1 MGPAL
6 AIKAAAGRRFALVT
20 FGVSQ
25 VLIDVEPLVHMLR
38 GDRVLHG
45 FFHTFLGAT
54 LLVIPSALVGLA
66 LVRLAIARRFLGTAA
81 GRWLD
86 DLGEA
91 SVMAAVVGAVAGTWS
106 HVFLDGL
113 MHADLRP
120 FAPWSDATPWL
131 HVVPVGAIHL
141 FCLLAG
147 IVGAVAVAGSHRA

>member
-25 VLIDVEPLVHMLR
+25 VLIDVEPLLHMLR

-54 LLVIPSALVGLA
+54 LLVIPSALLGLV
-66 LVRLAIARRFLGTAA
+66 LVRLAIARRLFGASA

-91 SVMAAVVGAVAGTWS
+91 SWAAVLAGAVIGAWS

-120 FAPWSDATPWL
+120 FAPWSDANPWL
-131 HVVPVGAIHL
+131 HAVPVSAIHL

-147 IVGAVAVAGSHRA
+147 IVGGVAVGRLHRA